1 MYAVVDTETTGLS
14 PNLRH
19 RIAEIAV
26 VLVDDKGNVEDEWC
40 TLVNPDRDLGPQ
52 HIHGIRGVDARRAPR
67 FEDVAGHLVH
77 LLKGRVLAAHNLRF
91 DRMFLDAEFDRLGV
105 PFPLANNMGLCT
117 MTLSSS
123 LLSGSG
129 RSLRDCCLAANVPL
143 TGWHSALA
151 DARATAGL
159 LGRYIELTDPDWPWA
174 ADVPTFT
181 DVMWPHVPLT
191 AFEICARSDQASPL
205 PAAGFEADAGLMDRL
220 VDFMPRVDSSDLAD
234 PYLAVLDE
242 ALSDRYLSA
251 DESASLRAL
260 AESLEIPKDTLFSL
274 HREYLN
280 ALARVALADDH
291 LSEEEKADLYRV
303 ADILDLPE
311 GAVAAA
317 LEAAR
322 QSATP
327 LTPAQLDLEPG
338 SLIVFTGA
346 MAEEREVWMQRA
358 AEHGWVSHPAVTKK
372 VSLVVAADV
381 DSLSGKAKKAR
392 GYGIPIMSIED
403 FRAALGYPQPDPG
416 AGLHEN
422 WSDGE
427 RLWARALREER
438 SDY

>member
-1 MYAVVDTETTGLS
+1 MSKASGARS
-14 PNLRH
+14 SIQ
-19 RIAEIAV
+19 IAM
-26 VLVDDKGNVEDEWC
+26 
-40 TLVNPDRDLGPQ
+40 GPQ
-52 HIHGIRGVDARRAPR
+52 HIHGIRSADARRAPR
-67 FEDVAGHLVH
+67 FEDIAGHLVH

-123 LLSGSG
+123 LLSGAG

-159 LGRYIELTDPDWPWA
+159 LGRYIDLTDPDLPWA
-174 ADVPTFT
+174 ADVPTYT
-181 DVMWPHVPLT
+181 DVMWPHAPLT
-191 AFEICARSDQASPL
+191 AFEICVRSALASPVE
-205 PAAGFEADAGLMDRL
+205 GFDADADLMDRL

-234 PYLAVLDE
+234 PYLAVLDV

-260 AESLEIPKDTLFSL
+260 AESLEIPKDSLLNL

-291 LSEEEKADLYRV
+291 LSEEEKADLHRV
-303 ADILDLPE
+303 AEILDLPE

-322 QSATP
+322 QGGTP

-403 FRAALGYPQPDPG
+403 FRDALGYSQPESS

-422 WSDGE
+422 WVDAE
-427 RLWARALREER
+427 RPWAKALREER
-438 SDY
+438 TDY